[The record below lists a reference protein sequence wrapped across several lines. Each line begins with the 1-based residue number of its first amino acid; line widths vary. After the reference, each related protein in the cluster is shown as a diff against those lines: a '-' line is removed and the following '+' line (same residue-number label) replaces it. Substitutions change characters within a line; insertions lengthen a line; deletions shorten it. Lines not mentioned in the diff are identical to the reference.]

1 MRYALLLVL
10 GLTTGLGIQ
19 ELPGAGEPPMMED
32 LSNPADTGRVVTLI
46 HRFGIDP
53 VLLEDIPAVLDYAAA
68 VKAND
73 AVGLKELS
81 DKGKCREGKVGT
93 TALILERF
101 GDPVPGAKIRIAS
114 GPEKDRIV
122 YVIATNYETMVPTR
136 VRAGETGVLANMDIR
151 SVLASQTPDS
161 QVNMYHTIGDYKE
174 YREEDVKTIDRSGPY
189 IGGGGITIDK
199 FDDAYI
205 RRGKLIVLPAG
216 VRAKVLEFVSP
227 ADNPTQTL
235 TLARVEV
242 EIAHAKVIKGKKI
255 QKVTGYVL
263 AFNVYKDEEGRAKR
277 KGAK

>member
-1 MRYALLLVL
+1 MRYALSLVL

-32 LSNPADTGRVVTLI
+32 LSNPPDTGRVVTLI

-73 AVGLKELS
+73 GVGLKELS
-81 DKGKCREGKVGT
+81 DKGKCRDGKVGT

-122 YVIATNYETMVPTR
+122 HAIATNYETMIPTR
-136 VRAGETGVLANMDIR
+136 VRAGETGVLANMDIH
-151 SVLASQTPDS
+151 SVLANQTPGS
-161 QVNMYHTIGDYKE
+161 QVNVYRTIGDYKE
-174 YREEDVKTIDRSGPY
+174 YREEDVKTTDRSSPFIQRVDGT
-189 IGGGGITIDK
+189 IIDK

-242 EIAHAKVIKGKKI
+242 E
-255 QKVTGYVL
+255 
-263 AFNVYKDEEGRAKR
+263 
-277 KGAK
+277 